1 MKRALLAVGLLALVL
16 GGCDPKPFFERLFG
30 NTPEQRARQRLGI
43 VLSGIEGK
51 GDMPAGTTVAK
62 WYSDA
67 GTFVGNRDVFAETAA
82 FEEWRGRR
90 GLKKITSF
98 EITDATVVSGSGE
111 DVVVEVA
118 ARVNGRRKTFKVPK
132 NGPIE

>member
-1 MKRALLAVGLLALVL
+1 MKRGLLAVGLLGLAL
-16 GGCDPKPFFERLFG
+16 GACDPKPFFERLLG
-30 NTPEQRARQRLGI
+30 DTPEQRARQRLGI

-67 GTFVGNRDVFAETAA
+67 GTFMGNRDVFAETAA
-82 FEEWRGRR
+82 FEQWRGRR
-90 GLKKITSF
+90 GLEKIRSF
-98 EITDATVVSGSGE
+98 EITGAAVLSGSGD
-111 DVVVEVA
+111 DVVVEVTA
-118 ARVNGRRKTFKVPK
+118 EVNGRHKTFKVPK